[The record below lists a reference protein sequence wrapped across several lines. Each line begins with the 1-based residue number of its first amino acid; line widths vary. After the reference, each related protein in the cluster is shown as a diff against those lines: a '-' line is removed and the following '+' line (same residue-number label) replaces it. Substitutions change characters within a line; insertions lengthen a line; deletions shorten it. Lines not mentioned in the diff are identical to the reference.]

1 LNARYE
7 NRVLAAL
14 LAMAILLGGM
24 PIVAS
29 AAPHDTHPTFS
40 LDICQPIQAMDSLS
54 AGCCLPTLV
63 ACSFVQMLN
72 EFGMAP
78 VIVPSIVL
86 SADEGPDPP
95 PPKAA
100 AL

>member
-1 LNARYE
+1 MKARYE

-14 LAMAILLGGM
+14 LAIAILLGGM

-29 AAPHDTHPTFS
+29 AAPRDTQPTFS

-54 AGCCLPTLV
+54 AGCCLPTL
-63 ACSFVQMLN
+63 ADCSFVQVLN
-72 EFGMAP
+72 EFGVAP